1 MREGVFITVT
11 LVVLV
16 TSILVFFSQEFGKT
30 GRKIFSI
37 PGAKLFLPLILASL
51 IVEVHEPFFYWFM
64 LKVKRLY
71 HNFVG
76 YLAQEISISTAI
88 VDGLFLFLL
97 TMLPVVLMRIWEIRH
112 NMPVPRPLTV
122 QVGLFIWFV
131 LAILL
136 IGFES

>member
-1 MREGVFITVT
+1 MREGVFVTVT

-30 GRKIFSI
+30 GRKVFSI

-51 IVEVHEPFFYWFM
+51 IVEVHEPFIHWFM
-64 LKVKRLY
+64 VKVKNYY
-71 HNFVG
+71 HDFTG
-76 YLAQEISISTAI
+76 YIAQELGISTA
-88 VDGLFLFLL
+88 VLDGFFIFTL
-97 TMLPVVLMRIWEIRH
+97 TMLPVVSMRVWEIRH
-112 NMPVPRPLTV
+112 NMPVPRPQTA